1 LQPAFL
7 FLIKDYNVPHG
18 YLSLC
23 DNCLEQLGDIPP
35 EATLGFVYLSDHLG
49 EQIPDILRQLRE
61 ATGIYNW
68 VGSIGMGV
76 IASQQEYYDQPAIA
90 IMLADL
96 NESDFHMLP
105 NFTRKIR
112 PLDQELQDWCQQHDF
127 HIGLIHGDP
136 ENPAFQ
142 NLMDDLGREIPNS
155 FLIGGLTSSRGHH
168 YQIANDVHNGGL
180 SGIIFSEQVPVLSN
194 LTQGCSPIG
203 PRHRITQSER
213 NIIYSLDHQPA
224 LDVLTE
230 DTGEVIARDWERAA
244 NFIFAGLVNQNAD
257 TDDYTVRQ
265 LIGID
270 EHAKIIAIGDIL
282 DDNQELIFCRRDG
295 NSALEDMQR
304 MLLQMK
310 SRLSSPPK
318 GAIYISCLGRGRE
331 QFGSNS
337 EEVRLIHSVLGDFPL
352 VGFFANGEIHKN
364 RLYGFTGVLTL
375 FL

>member
-1 LQPAFL
+1 METFL
-7 FLIKDYNVPHG
+7 SAHSAGQESDKLID
-18 YLSLC
+18 
-23 DNCLEQLGDIPP
+23 DCLEQLGDIPP
-35 EATLGFVYLSDHLG
+35 EATLGFVYISDHLS
-49 EQIPDILRQLRE
+49 EQLTAIINQLRD
-61 ATGIYNW
+61 ATGIQHW
-68 VGSIGMGV
+68 AGSLGMGI
-76 IASQQEYYDQPAIA
+76 IASMQEYYDQPAIA

-96 NESDFHMLP
+96 NESDFRILP
-105 NFTRKIR
+105 NFTREVS
-112 PLDQELQDWCQQHDF
+112 PLNSELKEWCDQHDF

-142 NLMDDLGREIPNS
+142 NLMDDLGSEVPDV
-155 FLIGGLTSSRGHH
+155 FLLGGLTSSRGHH
-168 YQIANDVHNGGL
+168 YQIANDVVNGGL
-180 SGIIFSEQVPVLSN
+180 SGIMFSDQVPVLSN

-224 LDVLTE
+224 LEVLTE

-310 SRLSSPPK
+310 SRLKTPPK

>member
-1 LQPAFL
+1 METFL
-7 FLIKDYNVPHG
+7 YAHSAGQNTGNILEQ
-18 YLSLC
+18 
-23 DNCLEQLGDIPP
+23 CLEQLGDIPP
-35 EATLGFVYLSDHLG
+35 EATLGFIYISDHLG
-49 EQIPDILRQLRE
+49 EQLPTIISQLRE
-61 ATGIYNW
+61 ATGVQNW
-68 VGSIGMGV
+68 VGSLGMGV
-76 IASQQEYYDQPAIA
+76 IASKQEYYDQPAMA

-96 NESDFHMLP
+96 NESDYRILP
-105 NFTRKIR
+105 NFTRSIS
-112 PLDQELQDWCQQHDF
+112 PLETDLKDWSQQHDF

-142 NLMDDLGREIPNS
+142 NLMDDLGREIPEC

-168 YQIANDVHNGGL
+168 YQVANDVINGGL
-180 SGIIFSEQVPVLSN
+180 SGILFSEQVPVVSN

-213 NIIYSLDHQPA
+213 NIIYSLDHKPA
-224 LDVLTE
+224 LEVLTD

-257 TDDYTVRQ
+257 TDDYTIRQ

-282 DDNQELIFCRRDG
+282 DDDQELIFCRRDG
-295 NSALEDMQR
+295 NSALKDMQR
-304 MLLQMK
+304 MLLQIK
-310 SRLSSPPK
+310 SRLNGTPK
-318 GAIYISCLGRGRE
+318 GGIYISCLGRGRE
-331 QFGSNS
+331 QFGSSS
-337 EEVRLIHSVLGDFPL
+337 EEARLIHSVLGDFPL

>member
-1 LQPAFL
+1 
-7 FLIKDYNVPHG
+7 
-18 YLSLC
+18 
-23 DNCLEQLGDIPP
+23 
-35 EATLGFVYLSDHLG
+35 
-49 EQIPDILRQLRE
+49 
-61 ATGIYNW
+61 
-68 VGSIGMGV
+68 
-76 IASQQEYYDQPAIA
+76 
-90 IMLADL
+90 
-96 NESDFHMLP
+96 MLP
-105 NFTRKIR
+105 NFTRNVS
-112 PLDQELQDWCQQHDF
+112 PLGDELADWCQQHDF

-142 NLMDDLGREIPNS
+142 NLMDELGREVPNS

-168 YQIANDVHNGGL
+168 YQIANDVLNGGL
-180 SGIIFSEQVPVLSN
+180 SGVIFSEQVPVLSN

-203 PRHRITQSER
+203 PRHRITQAER

-310 SRLSSPPK
+310 SRLNSTPK

-337 EEVRLIHSVLGDFPL
+337 EEARLIHSVLGDFPL

>member
-1 LQPAFL
+1 METFL
-7 FLIKDYNVPHG
+7 YAHSGGSDAGKLIED
-18 YLSLC
+18 
-23 DNCLEQLGDIPP
+23 CLEQLGDIPP

-61 ATGIYNW
+61 TTGIYNW
-68 VGSIGMGV
+68 VGSLGMGV
-76 IASQQEYYDQPAIA
+76 IASQQEYYDQPAMA

-168 YQIANDVHNGGL
+168 YQVANDVLNGGL
-180 SGIIFSEQVPVLSN
+180 SGVMFSEQVPVLSN

-213 NIIYSLDHQPA
+213 NIIYSLDHRPA
-224 LDVLTE
+224 LEVLTE